1 MAKKSI
7 VELPRTNSQIRQEM
21 ISSADELRMMIK
33 EMTLGFKKL
42 LHEEFVSKCGCE
54 SCHGRGWVVTWD
66 TMDSMTGCYA
76 EFGGCPNKDCTDA
89 TRKAT
94 GLDASTY
101 SKYDRNRGISDPFE
115 NSVYFQHVEKLI
127 ETAQKLETDSK
138 NIRTHAR
145 KGDDVVVVKGR
156 KTPVGTTGRIFWIAN
171 QPIYVGR
178 GVVGGT
184 KCGIQPAVGS
194 IYWTYLE
201 NVEIIAT

>member
-1 MAKKSI
+1 MKNKISLPKTNTSIRNEMLNNAK
-7 VELPRTNSQIRQEM
+7 ELN
-21 ISSADELRMMIK
+21 ELINDLTK
-33 EMTLGFKKL
+33 QFKIL
-42 LHEEFVSKCGCE
+42 LHDEFINNKGCTI
-54 SCHGRGWVVTWD
+54 CNGRGFVVTWD

-76 EFGGCPNKDCTDA
+76 EFGSCPNKDCTDA
-89 TRKAT
+89 TRKVT

-127 ETAQKLETDSK
+127 ETAQKLETNSK
-138 NIRTHAR
+138 NVRTHAR

-156 KTPVGTTGRIFWIAN
+156 KTPVGTTGRVFWIAN

-184 KCGIQPAVGS
+184 KCGIQPAVGEVQ
-194 IYWTYLE
+194 WTYLE
-201 NVEIIAT
+201 NVEIIAQ